1 MTMTPQ
7 TLLKATLKNKKIEEN
22 VRKEVKKNEGKC

>member
-7 TLLKATLKNKKIEEN
+7 TLLKATKKLIFFEEN